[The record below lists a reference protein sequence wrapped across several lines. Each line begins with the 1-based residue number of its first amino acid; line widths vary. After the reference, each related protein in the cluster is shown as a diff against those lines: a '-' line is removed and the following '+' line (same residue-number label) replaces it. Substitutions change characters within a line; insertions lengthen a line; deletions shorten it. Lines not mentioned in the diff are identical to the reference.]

1 MGCAEPSGNRDAK
14 QDRRDAGGG
23 RDFWGAG
30 GISFVRFG
38 FAPRATSSTRAVSLI
53 RHCHCS
59 YTRYLYFSQSHFP
72 RAHSVRHW
80 PLPLLDSADSTCS
93 RPSCLNLA
101 VSLLVSCVLPRLG
114 ASLHLSLLR
123 STLVPRRPIITPLLA
138 RCTIDHTARPG
149 CPASAHRRTHVRFVV
164 ARSLLF
170 AALLLLVLLRVR
182 LVRGIFVGIE
192 DKVRASALLLAVL

>member
-23 RDFWGAG
+23 AG
-30 GISFVRFG
+30 FLGRVGFLSFGSDLR
-38 FAPRATSSTRAVSLI
+38 RARHQALARSLLI
-53 RHCHCS
+53 HKIPLLF
-59 YTRYLYFSQSHFP
+59 TITFP
-72 RAHSVRHW
+72 RSLCQALATPTAR
-80 PLPLLDSADSTCS
+80 LSTCS

-101 VSLLVSCVLPRLG
+101 VSLLVSCVLPRRG

>member
-1 MGCAEPSGNRDAK
+1 MR
-14 QDRRDAGGG
+14 GGG
-23 RDFWGAG
+23 RDFWGAWDFFR
-30 GISFVRFG
+30 SVRICAARDIKHSRG
-38 FAPRATSSTRAVSLI
+38 LTHSSLPLLI
-53 RHCHCS
+53 HKIPLLF
-59 YTRYLYFSQSHFP
+59 TITFP
-72 RAHSVRHW
+72 RHVHSVRHW
-80 PLPLLDSADSTCS
+80 PLPLATARLSTCS

>member
-1 MGCAEPSGNRDAK
+1 MR
-14 QDRRDAGGG
+14 GGG
-23 RDFWGAG
+23 AG
-30 GISFVRFG
+30 FLGRVGFLSFGSDLRRARHQALARSHSFVIAIAHTQDTSTFHNHISTCSLCQ
-38 FAPRATSSTRAVSLI
+38 ALATPSPTARL
-53 RHCHCS
+53 
-59 YTRYLYFSQSHFP
+59 
-72 RAHSVRHW
+72 
-80 PLPLLDSADSTCS
+80 STCS

>member
-1 MGCAEPSGNRDAK
+1 MR
-14 QDRRDAGGG
+14 GGG
-23 RDFWGAG
+23 RDFWGAWD
-30 GISFVRFG
+30 FFR
-38 FAPRATSSTRAVSLI
+38 
-53 RHCHCS
+53 
-59 YTRYLYFSQSHFP
+59 
-72 RAHSVRHW
+72 SVRICAARDIKHSRGLTHSS
-80 PLPLLDSADSTCS
+80 LPLLIHKIPLLFTITFSTCSLCQALATPSPTARLSTCS